1 MKLRLYYIVI
11 LLSLCGYT
19 LSAQNYEFAQQEKR
33 VSDEERVVRGD
44 KLKGYNVLS
53 DISLPVRVNLADT
66 ITLGTHHYMTMEHK
80 SLGVAYMGNFN
91 TPWQSKVFF
100 DRAFKPH
107 DFVYFNAYQDLLH
120 TPDKAL
126 FYDTK
131 TAFTFIN
138 HNTNF
143 DNASEEDVSQG
154 IMSLNLGKAINLGGS
169 LHNTKSKGFYNANK
183 SKNFR
188 YRLFGSYR
196 SNRYDLWAYVAN
208 DYYKMAENGGLTDKG
223 FDQLMHPD
231 KYGSGRVKTS
241 SKDLE
246 TKISNESL
254 FNRIRSGHAFLS
266 HRYNFGYYKKIE
278 EDKAKKDKV
287 KFGLKKKAESEEE
300 KEQKVFIPVAN
311 VAHQFYYNKASRRF
325 IARDKST
332 DWGKVFGKPD
342 VYQKSVDQAGN
353 TSYFVLP
360 NDTAELVTIKNTL
373 ALSLLEGFRP
383 WVKFGLSAY
392 VRAENYF
399 VSNPD
404 SVTRDFKKTDK
415 YFSTFVGGELTRYS
429 GKGLNFRAKA
439 EVGVLGKDLGAF
451 LIDGDVSSR
460 FSLWKKNFGLKA
472 TGRFENYRPAY
483 FLNHQHGTYG
493 WWDKDFDFSRR
504 LDLSAKVN
512 LSSWGTWASVHS
524 ASLQNYIYWNQAGKP
539 QQASDII
546 QVTMLRLGHNY
557 KIGALGWAVEA
568 AYQQSSNSTA
578 VPLPLLIARADF
590 YVDFLVAKVME
601 VQIGLEGYWH
611 SAYHAPMYNPTNQQ
625 FIPQE
630 KKIIGGEAPL
640 LNAYANF
647 RLKGVRF
654 YARMFNLGEALY
666 DNDRLSSYLYP
677 YNPMHLQAGLS
688 VDLNR

>member
-1 MKLRLYYIVI
+1 MKFRLYYIVV
-11 LLSLCGYT
+11 LLSLLGYN
-19 LSAQNYEFAQQEKR
+19 LKAQNYEVAEEKR
-33 VSDEERVVRGD
+33 ISDEERVVRGD
-44 KLKGYNVLS
+44 KLKGYNILS
-53 DISLPVRVNLADT
+53 DISLPVRVNVTDT
-66 ITLGTHHYMTMEHK
+66 LTLGTHHYMTMEDK

-100 DRAFKPH
+100 DRPFKPH
-107 DFVYFNAYQDLLH
+107 DFVYLNAYQGLLH
-120 TPDKAL
+120 TPDKAM

-143 DNASEEDVSQG
+143 DNASEEDVSKG
-154 IMSLNLGKAINLGGS
+154 TMSLNLGKAINLGAS
-169 LHNTKSKGFYNANK
+169 LHYTTSKGFYNANK
-183 SKNFR
+183 SKSFR

-196 SNRYDLWAYVAN
+196 SNRYDLWAYVVN
-208 DYYKMAENGGLTDKG
+208 DYYKMSENGGLTDRG
-223 FDQLMHPD
+223 LDQLLHPD
-231 KYGSGRVKTS
+231 KYSSGRVKTGS
-241 SKDLE
+241 QDLE
-246 TKISNESL
+246 TRINNESL

-266 HRYNFGYYKKIE
+266 HRYNFGYYK
-278 EDKAKKDKV
+278 V
-287 KFGLKKKAESEEE
+287 
-300 KEQKVFIPVAN
+300 KEQKEDKEKAKFGFKGKVKKKDAEKKEEKIFVPVAN

-325 IARDKST
+325 IARDSSS
-332 DWGKVFGKPD
+332 DWAKVFGKPD
-342 VYQKSVDQAGN
+342 VYQKKVDKAGK

-373 ALSLLEGFRP
+373 ALSLSEGFRP

-404 SVTRDFKKTDK
+404 SVTRAFKKTDK

-439 EVGVLGKDLGAF
+439 EVGVIGKDLGAF
-451 LIDGDVSSR
+451 LVDGDISSR
-460 FSLWKKNFGLKA
+460 FTLLKKNFGLKA

-493 WWDKDFDFSRR
+493 WWDKSFDFSRR

-512 LSSWGTWASVHS
+512 LASWGTWASLHS
-524 ASLQNYIYWNQAGKP
+524 SSLQNYIYWNKAGRP
-539 QQASDII
+539 EQASDII
-546 QVTMLRLGHNY
+546 QVTMLRLGHKY
-557 KIGALGWAVEA
+557 KIGAFGWSAEA

-578 VPLPLLIARADF
+578 VPLPLVIAKADL
-590 YVDFLVAKVME
+590 YTDFLVAKVME
-601 VQIGLEGYWH
+601 VQLGLEGYWH
-611 SAYHAPMYNPTNQQ
+611 TAYHVPMYSPTNQQ
-625 FIPQE
+625 FIPQDTRN
-630 KKIIGGEAPL
+630 IGGEAPL

-654 YARMFNLGEALY
+654 YVRMFNVGEALF
-666 DNDRLSSYLYP
+666 DNDRLSTYLYA
-677 YNPMHLQAGLS
+677 YNPMHLQAGLA